1 MRSRIWVLA
10 VTLTAAVL
18 ALLGTPAPN
27 ALADI
32 PVQLPSVHV
41 YDGHHRP
48 ALLVTTTG
56 RRGLPTAHDTHNTY
70 NAVGAPSRGA
80 SHCHDHTRPEPT
92 TTYTTPVEFA
102 QGAQAMGTPR
112 APALVVNRGFVVADR
127 GGVAT
132 NAGDD
137 VVRALSAT
145 ERRTLDDALRPD
157 KLDHIFDPKHNFQP
171 LVQQFGS
178 REAALEQ
185 IVRSIG
191 GPLPKAGRFEIAQS
205 IGGQPVIIRGAVVDG
220 IPRIGTAF
228 TP

>member
-1 MRSRIWVLA
+1 MRRVLCSILAALVVLLLPAAPAVAASGDQPIPTYTYPYLDRSVELVLA
-10 VTLTAAVL
+10 TTERGPPALHDQHLTYYDVGHGSDGASLRFGAV
-18 ALLGTPAPN
+18 APAPTTT
-27 ALADI
+27 DTI
-32 PVQLPSVHV
+32 SV
-41 YDGHHRP
+41 
-48 ALLVTTTG
+48 AATQAAATTTTTG
-56 RRGLPTAHDTHNTY
+56 RRVRLADGELSAF
-70 NAVGAPSRGA
+70 SR
-80 SHCHDHTRPEPT
+80 SD
-92 TTYTTPVEFA
+92 
-102 QGAQAMGTPR
+102 
-112 APALVVNRGFVVADR
+112 VA
-127 GGVAT
+127 A

-178 REAALEQ
+178 REAAMEQ

-191 GPLPKAGRFEIAQS
+191 GPLPQAGRFEIAQS
-205 IGGQPVIIRGAVVDG
+205 IGGQTVIIRGAVVDG